1 MNWLKLLVS
10 VAALV
15 LTINS
20 VAQAQ
25 VSVDMSKFTCEQLT
39 SGPPGDAIETG
50 VWLSGYYNGQRKNT
64 VLELKQVKQN
74 AEAVVKHCKANP
86 KMTVMQAVDT
96 LLAVK
101 K

>member
-10 VAALV
+10 ATALV

-20 VAQAQ
+20 AAQAQ

-39 SGPPGDAIETG
+39 SGPPRDAIETG
-50 VWLSGYYNGQRKNT
+50 IWFSGYYNGQRKNT

-74 AEAVVKHCKANP
+74 AEAVVKHCIANP